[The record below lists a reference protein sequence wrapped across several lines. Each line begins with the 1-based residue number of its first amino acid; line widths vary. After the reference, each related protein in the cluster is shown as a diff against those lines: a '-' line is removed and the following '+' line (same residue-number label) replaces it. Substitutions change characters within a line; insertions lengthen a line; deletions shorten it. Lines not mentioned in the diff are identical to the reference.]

1 MLLPPLPSALSARSP
16 DGFVS
21 PWPWEQAVC
30 SLPCPGLPPSARRHP
45 PRPGGGCKSF
55 GPHRQH
61 PLPRP
66 PVCVWGSSPW
76 ASPSA
81 SSLSLQLSGLAA
93 QAVFPAPLSLS
104 GLLAGPV
111 QPGFGVG
118 MGLADSPAGPLPSP
132 VGHRSPTPASQ
143 GLGGG
148 RERPFSLQCILAICL
163 SAFPRLCRPP
173 AWLLLSWPHKSRWEF
188 SGLRVRLTGGE
199 DRLPL
204 TGHVLA
210 CIP

>member
-1 MLLPPLPSALSARSP
+1 MALCLRGPGNRLSAVCPVQACLLLLEGTLPGLEVAARASVLTDSILCP
-16 DGFVS
+16 APQCVS
-21 PWPWEQAVC
+21 GAPRPGPPHLPLLSLSSSLVLRLRQC
-30 SLPCPGLPPSARRHP
+30 SLP
-45 PRPGGGCKSF
+45 
-55 GPHRQH
+55 
-61 PLPRP
+61 
-66 PVCVWGSSPW
+66 
-76 ASPSA
+76 
-81 SSLSLQLSGLAA
+81 
-93 QAVFPAPLSLS
+93 PLSLS

-118 MGLADSPAGPLPSP
+118 MGLADSSAGPLPSP